1 MGKQIPIVDYLVV
14 DDGEPH
20 LAAWESAE
28 SGALY
33 FDRRN
38 ADAKGG
44 GTEFRRK
51 KLAGTG
57 KVRSFTIVHRT
68 VPGVPAPYVSALSIS
83 TAAAPS
89 RRTSPTIPPDPEHV
103 KLGMPVRLTT
113 FVAGT
118 DDDGTEAIA
127 FAFEPAS
134 GKGSIMSQDNVWIL
148 GTYMTKFG
156 RHTDKDLIDLASEA
170 ALGAHE
176 GRRRHDPRHG
186 RARLRQPLQRAGR
199 RRPAAPEADRPDR
212 HPGVQRRQ
220 RVRDRRDRDAH
231 GAPHDQGRRGR
242 HGSRGRRRADGQGRS
257 ARRGRQG

>member
-1 MGKQIPIVDYLVV
+1 MGKQIPIVDYLVI

-20 LAAWESAE
+20 LAAWQSAD

-38 ADAKGG
+38 ADAKSG

-68 VPGVPAPYVSALSIS
+68 VPGVPAPYVSALIDLDDGGAVKANL
-83 TAAAPS
+83 TNV
-89 RRTSPTIPPDPEHV
+89 PPDPAHV

-134 GKGSIMSQDNVWIL
+134 GKG
-148 GTYMTKFG
+148 
-156 RHTDKDLIDLASEA
+156 AS
-170 ALGAHE
+170 
-176 GRRRHDPRHG
+176 
-186 RARLRQPLQRAGR
+186 
-199 RRPAAPEADRPDR
+199 
-212 HPGVQRRQ
+212 
-220 RVRDRRDRDAH
+220 
-231 GAPHDQGRRGR
+231 
-242 HGSRGRRRADGQGRS
+242 
-257 ARRGRQG
+257 